1 MATNVKP
8 KPASITDLVQEGPAD
23 FRVHSNVYTDPDVFE
38 QELYDI
44 FENGWVY
51 VAHESEIANPGDYVT
66 RRIGTQPVIVTRGAK
81 NEINVLLNVC
91 RHRANAICR
100 EQAGNSFSFRCP
112 YHSWTYAN
120 TGELLGVAD
129 RTRYPKGFGEGL
141 DLLSAA
147 KVGAYQGLI
156 FASLSANVPDLDDH
170 LAGIKHQIDYWADR
184 SLEGSNTLQLPHR
197 YGYSGNWKFQA
208 ENGVDGYHA
217 SFVHESA
224 FDSFAKGGV
233 FRYLNR
239 PSIKTDGTT
248 RGFPGGHSTLEGGYA
263 EGRGSARSL
272 PEMFEDYMSK
282 LTENYGED
290 RAREVVSSRHLF
302 IFPNVYLFDDLVRIV
317 QPITLEE
324 TEVYSHPFRL
334 GGVPEE
340 FNARRLYEVTRQ
352 LSTTGMVNPADLE
365 MFAANQTG
373 LHADMDWL
381 QLCRG
386 MEMEE
391 VLPSGERVGQHSDET
406 PQRAFYRAWQQLM
419 SQRALENGALD

>member
-1 MATNVKP
+1 MVANADSKTL
-8 KPASITDLVQEGPAD
+8 SLMDLVQEGPAD
-23 FRVHSNVYTDPDVFE
+23 FRVHSSVYTDQGIFE
-38 QELYDI
+38 QEMHDI
-44 FENGWVY
+44 FENGWIY
-51 VAHESEIANPGDYVT
+51 VAHESEIPNPGDFVT
-66 RRIGTQPVIVTRGAK
+66 RRMGTQPVIVTRGR
-81 NEINVLLNVC
+81 EGQTNVLLNVC

-100 EQAGNSFSFRCP
+100 EQQGSDTFSFRCP
-112 YHSWTYAN
+112 YHAWTYAN

-129 RTRYPKGFGEGL
+129 RTRYPKGFGSDL
-141 DLLSAA
+141 DLLKAA
-147 KVGAYQGLI
+147 KVGSYQGLI
-156 FASLSANVPDLDDH
+156 FASLNADVPDLDDH
-170 LAGIKHQIDYWADR
+170 LAGIKYQIDYWADR
-184 SLEGSNTLQLPHR
+184 SLEGSNTLLLPHR

-272 PEMFEDYMSK
+272 PDMFEDYMSK
-282 LTENYGED
+282 LTERHGED
-290 RAREVVSSRHLF
+290 RAREVVSARHLF

-317 QPITLEE
+317 QPISLEE
-324 TEVYSHPFRL
+324 TEIYSHPFRL
-334 GGVPEE
+334 GGMPEE

-381 QLCRG
+381 ELCRG
-386 MEMEE
+386 IEMEE
-391 VLPSGERVGQHSDET
+391 VRPSGERVGQHSDET
-406 PQRAFYRAWQQLM
+406 PQRAFYRAWQQVM
-419 SQRALENGALD
+419 SQPTFEGC

>member
-8 KPASITDLVQEGPAD
+8 RPTRITDLVREGPAD
-23 FRVHSNVYTDPDVFE
+23 FRVHSNVYTDQDVFE
-38 QELYDI
+38 QELHDI

-184 SLEGSNTLQLPHR
+184 SLEGSNTLLLPHR
-197 YGYSGNWKFQA
+197 YSYSGNWKFQA

-224 FDSFAKGGV
+224 FDSFGKGGV
-233 FRYLNR
+233 FRYLSR

-282 LTENYGED
+282 LTEKL
-290 RAREVVSSRHLF
+290 R
-302 IFPNVYLFDDLVRIV
+302 
-317 QPITLEE
+317 
-324 TEVYSHPFRL
+324 
-334 GGVPEE
+334 
-340 FNARRLYEVTRQ
+340 
-352 LSTTGMVNPADLE
+352 
-365 MFAANQTG
+365 
-373 LHADMDWL
+373 
-381 QLCRG
+381 
-386 MEMEE
+386 
-391 VLPSGERVGQHSDET
+391 
-406 PQRAFYRAWQQLM
+406 
-419 SQRALENGALD
+419 